1 MAELARELHA
11 VPESAPDALETVLV
25 AVTAGALDNVA
36 GTDHAGVLLVDA
48 TRRTLTTVA
57 PTDDIMVTLDRLQQ
71 ETGEGPCLAAASE
84 ATASDDTVVWVDD
97 IANDPRW
104 PRLSRRLVDETPARS
119 SMSFRLFT
127 HQGTLGALNLFSDT
141 ANAFDEDSRE
151 IGRVFA
157 THAALAM
164 FRTRQQGEFR
174 SALASRDTIGQAKG
188 MIMERFGVDAMQAFA
203 LLRKLSQDG
212 NAPLAEV
219 ARRLVD
225 AGSESAGDQRPG
237 GHATR

>member
-1 MAELARELHA
+1 MAELVRELHA
-11 VPESAPDALETVLV
+11 VPESAPDALDTVLF

-48 TRRTLTTVA
+48 AQRTLTTVA
-57 PTDDIMVTLDRLQQ
+57 PTDDVMVTLDRLQQ
-71 ETGEGPCLAAASE
+71 ETGQGPCLAAASGD
-84 ATASDDTVVWVDD
+84 TASDDTVVWVDD
-97 IANDPRW
+97 IAGDPRW
-104 PRLSRRLVDETPARS
+104 PRLSARIVDETPARS

-188 MIMERFGVDAMQAFA
+188 MIMERFGIDAVQAFA

-212 NAPLAEV
+212 NAPLADV

-225 AGSESAGDQRPG
+225 AGSETARDRGPG
-237 GHATR
+237 GQATR